1 MQYFQALKLGQSRTR
16 AAAALLKK
24 YASSAMPAIALKEN
38 KNGIWEPVGEENY
51 AGLVKQDNGYM
62 VCICDKDGNSKA
74 VAYWYNEEDAKKI
87 IDIMS
92 RDGFA
97 IYTGKIKIP
106 L

>member
-38 KNGIWEPVGEENY
+38 DSNVWEPVGKENL
-51 AGLVKQDNGYM
+51 AGLVIEENGYM
-62 VCICDKDGNSKA
+62 ICICDNDGNAKA
-74 VAYWYNEEDAKKI
+74 VAYWYNDEDAKKI
-87 IDIMS
+87 IDAMS
-92 RDGFA
+92 NDGFT
-97 IYTGKIKIP
+97 IYKGKIKIP